1 MKSNDLE
8 FFTSWKE
15 TRKNGLIKY
24 IILSTEKYY
33 LPLTISTA
41 VSANSL
47 MESENFSLIHAITYS
62 FIIAL
67 IVNLLVIISEWNYKE
82 YKYRSY
88 EKY

>member
-1 MKSNDLE
+1 MKPNDLE
-8 FFTSWKE
+8 FFTSWRE

-41 VSANSL
+41 VSANTF
-47 MESENFSLIHAITYS
+47 MENENFSLIHAITYS

-88 EKY
+88 K